1 MDKKKFNPK
10 VAIIDRDGQVYMVGR
25 ENEARLHVPY
35 LLKLLHFKYP
45 NIEVGSV
52 ANSNARDRLAY
63 ILVELGNVVYL
74 NDVSF
79 GMVYF
84 PKELTDKQ
92 LKTIDILDLDKK
104 VLVCHSPRE
113 MGGNINFRNFGLD
126 GDYNLQEATLE
137 YLENTKIHERRK

>member
-10 VAIIDRDGQVYMVGR
+10 VAIIDSDGQVYMVGR

-35 LLKLLHFKYP
+35 LLKLLYFKYP

-104 VLVCHSPRE
+104 
-113 MGGNINFRNFGLD
+113 
-126 GDYNLQEATLE
+126 
-137 YLENTKIHERRK
+137 